1 MLIFFCEQPKKK
13 NQGLVEKKSGGQKT
27 FPEEKGAAAG
37 GEREREGERKKE
49 SVGEVPVGL
58 PNRSEKKNAYAL
70 EKFHPRE
77 QRTIVVP

>member
-1 MLIFFCEQPKKK
+1 VSNQRKK
-13 NQGLVEKKSGGQKT
+13 NQGLVEKKLGGQKT
-27 FPEEKGAAAG
+27 SPEEKGAAAG
-37 GEREREGERKKE
+37 EERERGRERKRE
-49 SVGEVPVGL
+49 RWRVPVGL